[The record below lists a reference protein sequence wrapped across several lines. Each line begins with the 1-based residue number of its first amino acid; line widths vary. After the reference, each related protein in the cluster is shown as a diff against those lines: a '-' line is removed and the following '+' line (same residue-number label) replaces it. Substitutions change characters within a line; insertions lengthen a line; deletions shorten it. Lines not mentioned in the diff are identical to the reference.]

1 MAPGASLSTHAPTT
15 PKAMKKEQDVTQVLI
30 AASQGN
36 SRASEQL
43 WSIVYNELRRIAHR
57 QLMGE
62 RDRRLL
68 STTGLVHEAYLR
80 LVDDIQ
86 ISWQDRSH
94 FFGIAS
100 RVMRRVI
107 VDNARR
113 HCAQKRGGGLMDE
126 SFDEERFLP
135 DDRMQEVLD
144 LDDALSR
151 LTELNA
157 RWSQVVECRYFGG
170 LTEEETAEALGV
182 SVRTVERDWV
192 KARAWLYNHMTV
204 PVEG

>member
-1 MAPGASLSTHAPTT
+1 MQIRETLERCRRLLAPMATRS
-15 PKAMKKEQDVTQVLI
+15 DVTQVLREASGGSQEAANRLFPLVYDELSRL
-30 AASQGN
+30 AASV
-36 SRASEQL
+36 L
-43 WSIVYNELRRIAHR
+43 KP
-57 QLMGE
+57 E
-62 RDRRLL
+62 RSGHTLQA
-68 STTGLVHEAYLR
+68 TALVHEAYLR

-144 LDDALSR
+144 LDEALSR